1 MGYNKLLL
9 KGLFKMYKNLEL
21 KNFKNKIINLC
32 DKIADSLDILEFG
45 SKSSDTKILVRRIEL
60 LEKQILNLLIEFEN
74 FIILLIENENFECIQ
89 KEIMNIKALLSILR
103 CCLSSSE
110 KNFEHMGIT
119 LVCDLIF
126 DKCKFINKKKK
137 KI

>member
-1 MGYNKLLL
+1 M
-9 KGLFKMYKNLEL
+9 
-21 KNFKNKIINLC
+21 
-32 DKIADSLDILEFG
+32 A
-45 SKSSDTKILVRRIEL
+45 
-60 LEKQILNLLIEFEN
+60 FEN

-89 KEIMNIKALLSILR
+89 KEIMNIKALLSILG
-103 CCLSSSE
+103 CCFSSSE

-126 DKCKFINKKKK
+126 DKCKFINKIIK